1 MNPADPKH
9 FAMEA
14 ARILSD
20 DKCEDVI
27 ILDLRGKSS
36 VTDYFVIATGTSDRQ
51 MSATAD
57 HIDEYAHKIGLRLFK
72 NKRLDSAIWVLM
84 DYIDVVIHVFDGE
97 HREYYDLEL
106 MWGDAPKVDW
116 ARSESA

>member
-1 MNPADPKH
+1 MNTVDPKH

-72 NKRLDSAIWVLM
+72 NKRLDSEVWVLM
-84 DYIDVVIHVFDGE
+84 DYLDVVIHVFDGE

-106 MWGDAPKVDW
+106 LWGDAPKVDW